1 MAKKKK
7 WRKLLAVTLAASM
20 VLGLANMSSLVAIAA
35 GEGEST
41 IPLRTSSH
49 RVVMWPKLMTQR
61 MPHWMRR

>member
-41 IPLRTSSH
+41 DPITD
-49 RVVMWPKLMTQR
+49 VVTQSGDVA
-61 MPHWMRR
+61 